1 VVDLQSAACRQ
12 RRLAV
17 QLMPMFEVLVYLY
30 ENYFRPDACPDAD
43 TLARKLSAAG
53 FEGDEINDA
62 LSWLSGLAQ
71 VAQTNPPKA
80 ARDVSAFRI
89 FANIEYERLGVES
102 IGFLC
107 FLESAGALSATLREI
122 VIERAMAAGEIPV
135 PLSKI
140 KIIVLM
146 VLWSQGEE
154 PDALILDELL
164 EDDEPNRLH

>member
-1 VVDLQSAACRQ
+1 
-12 RRLAV
+12 
-17 QLMPMFEVLVYLY
+17 MPMFEVLVYLY

-71 VAQTNPPKA
+71 LAQANPPRPTVA
-80 ARDVSAFRI
+80 PDAFRV
-89 FANIEYERLGVES
+89 FAELEYERLGVES
-102 IGFLC
+102 IGFLA
-107 FLESAGALSATLREI
+107 FLESAGVISPTLREI
-122 VIERAMAAGEIPV
+122 VIERALATDETPV
-135 PLSKI
+135 PLSKL

-154 PDALILDELL
+154 PDTLILDELL
-164 EDDEPNRLH
+164 EDGESPQLH